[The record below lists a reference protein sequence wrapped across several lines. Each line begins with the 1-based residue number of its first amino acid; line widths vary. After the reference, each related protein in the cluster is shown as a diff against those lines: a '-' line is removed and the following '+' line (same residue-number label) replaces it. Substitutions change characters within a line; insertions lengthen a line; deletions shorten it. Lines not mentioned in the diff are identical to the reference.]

1 MSRDQHL
8 RIDEA
13 LPRFPRLRERLENA
27 PAATP
32 ERGQLASTCRL
43 KALAKG
49 NVALVGDAS
58 GTVDAITGEGLCL
71 AFQQAEALAGALE
84 AGDLT
89 RYEAAHRR
97 LSRRPVFMAD
107 FMLTMDTWPL
117 LQSRALCALASRP
130 DLFANLL
137 AMHVG
142 KLSIAGFLKTGLHLG
157 WEIVTV

>member
-1 MSRDQHL
+1 MGGKSL
-8 RIDEA
+8 W
-13 LPRFPRLRERLENA
+13 ERV

-43 KALAKG
+43 EAVAKG
-49 NVALVGDAS
+49 NVALIGDAS

-71 AFQQAEALAGALE
+71 AFQQAIALADAFEL
-84 AGDLT
+84 GDLSC
-89 RYEAAHRR
+89 YEAAHRR

-107 FMLTMDTWPL
+107 FMLTMDRWPL
-117 LQSRALCALASRP
+117 LQSRALRALASRP
-130 DLFANLL
+130 DLFADLL

-142 KLSIAGFLKTGLHLG
+142 KLSVTGFLKTGLHLG